1 MTMTKTFGK
10 LALGL
15 MVLAVLSGGAQQKP
29 TSSDVPKYDVA
40 SQQTVSGTIQEVKDY
55 QCPVSG
61 SLGTHLAIKTGSEVL
76 EAHLAPAAF
85 LKEYGMSFKPGDS
98 VKVVGVRAM
107 FDGKPAIL
115 VREITMGDVTATF
128 RDDKGRPAW

>member
-1 MTMTKTFGK
+1 MTRILGN

-15 MVLAVLSGGAQQKP
+15 LMLAGFTSRAQQKP
-29 TSSDVPKYDVA
+29 TVADVPKYDVA
-40 SQQTVSGTIQEVKDY
+40 SQQTISGTIQEVKDY
-55 QCPVSG
+55 PCPVSG
-61 SLGTHLAIKTGSEVL
+61 SLGTHLAIKAGGELL

-85 LKEYGMSFKPGDS
+85 LKEYGMSFKVGDS
-98 VKVVGVRAM
+98 VKVLGVRAM

-115 VREITMGDVTATF
+115 VREITVGDVTATF

>member
-1 MTMTKTFGK
+1 MTKTFGK

-15 MVLAVLSGGAQQKP
+15 LVFSGLGCGAQQKP
-29 TSSDVPKYDVA
+29 TTSDMPKYDVA
-40 SQQTVSGTIQEVKDY
+40 SQQTISGTIQEVKDY
-55 QCPVSG
+55 PCPVSG
-61 SLGTHLAIKTGSEVL
+61 SLGTHLAIKAGSEIL

-85 LKEYGMSFKPGDS
+85 LKEYGISFKVGDS

-115 VREITMGDVTATF
+115 VREITMGAVTATF

>member
-1 MTMTKTFGK
+1 MTKIFGR

-15 MVLAVLSGGAQQKP
+15 MVLAVLSCGAQQKP
-29 TSSDVPKYDVA
+29 NSPDVPKYDIA
-40 SQQTVSGTIQEVKDY
+40 GQQTISGTIQEIKDY
-55 QCPVSG
+55 PCPVSG

-85 LKEYGMSFKPGDS
+85 LKEYGMSFKVGDS
-98 VKVVGVRAM
+98 VKVLGVRAM

-115 VREITMGDVTATF
+115 VREITVGDVTATF
-128 RDDKGRPAW
+128 RDDKGRSAW

>member
-1 MTMTKTFGK
+1 MTKTFGK

-15 MVLAVLSGGAQQKP
+15 LVFSGLGCGAQQKP
-29 TSSDVPKYDVA
+29 ATADVPKYDVD
-40 SQQTVSGTIQEVKDY
+40 SQQTISGTIQEVKDY
-55 QCPVSG
+55 PCPVSG
-61 SLGTHLAIKTGSEVL
+61 SLGTHLAIKAGSEIL

-85 LKEYGMSFKPGDS
+85 LKEYGISFKVGDS
-98 VKVVGVRAM
+98 VKVAGVRLM

-115 VREITMGDVTATF
+115 VREITMGDVTVTF